1 MSGAPTARRSTH
13 ARILAAL
20 FGIRSFSVRTSPAAV
35 LNLSTGLLCL
45 VAVGNTETVMRRD
58 CSRGA
63 PSAGFDSIVVPGR
76 RLPSQAGTRDDS
88 GANPAG
94 HARFNEEYVVF
105 DGSQVLPLCLLEY
118 TVRS

>member
-1 MSGAPTARRSTH
+1 M
-13 ARILAAL
+13 L
-20 FGIRSFSVRTSPAAV
+20 FSLT
-35 LNLSTGLLCL
+35 LSTSRWCRYASRAHYYNGGCGSVLLCL

-63 PSAGFDSIVVPGR
+63 PSSGFDSIVVPGR
-76 RLPSQAGTRDDS
+76 RLPSQAVGRGEC

-118 TVRS
+118 TVRRPADQHL